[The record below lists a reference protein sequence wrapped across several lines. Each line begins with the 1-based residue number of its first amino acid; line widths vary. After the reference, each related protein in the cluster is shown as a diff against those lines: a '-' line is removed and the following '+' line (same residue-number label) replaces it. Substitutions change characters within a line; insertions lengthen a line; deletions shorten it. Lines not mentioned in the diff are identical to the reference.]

1 MSKSFAGL
9 ALGLMLAA
17 PSLAVPSLGLAAVS
31 GFYDSAAQIDA
42 IMSDVAVADA
52 LHQAPVTMLMLADPT
67 ESGAQIWEVTS
78 ANCSLKVQ
86 VDATPPAE
94 GMVGR
99 NSYQVK
105 VIEACT

>member
-9 ALGLMLAA
+9 ALGLALSVL
-17 PSLAVPSLGLAAVS
+17 SLAVPSSSLAAVS
-31 GFYDSAAQIDA
+31 GFHDSAAQVDA
-42 IMSDVAVADA
+42 IMSDAAVADA

-78 ANCSLKVQ
+78 ADCTLKVQ
-86 VDATPPAE
+86 VDVTPPAS